1 MIFRAAWLQQDMG
14 HWADAPAKDPADPA
28 SNARTSTEPGAP
40 ASGAPVEVQGG
51 NATGYGH
58 AK

>member
-1 MIFRAAWLQQDMG
+1 MG
-14 HWADAPAKDPADPA
+14 HWAGAAAKDPADPA